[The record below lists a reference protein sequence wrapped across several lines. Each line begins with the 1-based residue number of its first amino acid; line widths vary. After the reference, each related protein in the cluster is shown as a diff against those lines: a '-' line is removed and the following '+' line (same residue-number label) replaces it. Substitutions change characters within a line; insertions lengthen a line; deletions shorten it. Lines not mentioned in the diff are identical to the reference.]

1 MNNSNYLGSSLFVIN
16 LSEDYSPEFKTAEE
30 IILENL
36 TNNKNDSNNSKEKDQ
51 NKVIQELRDKIN
63 KNHKLGFVD
72 NVNLPWIK

>member
-30 IILENL
+30 IMLENL
-36 TNNKNDSNNSKEKDQ
+36 INKNDINNQQEKDN